1 MDRIAADILGELP
14 ITAKGNRYILVVSDY
29 FTKWTEAFAM
39 PNMEAKT
46 VPKIM
51 VEEVFVR
58 LGTPRIIH
66 SNQGRQFES
75 ELFREVCR
83 LFHIQKTRTTA
94 YHPQSDGMVERFNR
108 TLTSML
114 SAFVQET
121 QTDWDEHIPYVMMAY
136 RSAEHKSTQ
145 FTPNML
151 MLGRETTLPLDLQYE
166 MPEHRKDETPNEW
179 VWILRERLERAHNV
193 VRQHTSIEDAM
204 NRQKFKKGDNVFV
217 YFPQRKRHE
226 KFHPA
231 EVLEKKTED
240 DKEWLEQD
248 PEELIGEVSNESES
262 SSSSIDSSEYEE
274 VLEDSKGVEPGKD
287 RQESQEIKKVEEKG
301 GEENTYSSSLEKGRI
316 IQKQTIPIPVFAPQR
331 RVPLN
336 LPDKNVSLNRFNF
349 SSKC

>member
-1 MDRIAADILGELP
+1 MQLVPSGLPMDRIAADILGELP

-46 VPKIM
+46 VAKIM

-66 SNQGRQFES
+66 SDQGRQFES

-114 SAFVQET
+114 SAFVQEN

-166 MPEHRKDETPNEW
+166 MPEHMKEETPNEW

-193 VRQHTSIEDAM
+193 VRQHIEDAM
-204 NRQKFKKGDNVFV
+204 NRNIM
-217 YFPQRKRHE
+217 
-226 KFHPA
+226 
-231 EVLEKKTED
+231 T
-240 DKEWLEQD
+240 
-248 PEELIGEVSNESES
+248 
-262 SSSSIDSSEYEE
+262 
-274 VLEDSKGVEPGKD
+274 
-287 RQESQEIKKVEEKG
+287 
-301 GEENTYSSSLEKGRI
+301 
-316 IQKQTIPIPVFAPQR
+316 
-331 RVPLN
+331 
-336 LPDKNVSLNRFNF
+336 
-349 SSKC
+349 